1 MMNYVFFLIFAVLLN
16 AGSNVFYKYSS
27 LNSQEKMLSLVLIG
41 LGLLLGAVNAVFYTR
56 SLKGISLNIAYPIFS
71 AGSIILVTLISIF
84 VFKESITVL
93 KIVGIS
99 VITLGV
105 IVVSL

>member
-1 MMNYVFFLIFAVLLN
+1 MNRYTFFLIFAVLLN

-27 LNSQEKMLSLVLIG
+27 LNSHQKLLSLVLIT
-41 LGLLLGAVNAVFYTR
+41 LGLLLGGVNAVFYTR

-71 AGSIILVTLISIF
+71 AGSIILVTLVSILIF
-84 VFKESITVL
+84 RESVTAL

-99 VITLGV
+99 IICLGV
-105 IVVSL
+105 VLVSV

>member
-1 MMNYVFFLIFAVLLN
+1 MTNYIFFLMFAVLLN

-27 LNSQEKMLSLVLIG
+27 LNSQQKMLSLVLIT
-41 LGLLLGAVNAVFYTR
+41 LGLLLGGVNAVFYTR

-71 AGSIILVTLISIF
+71 AGSIILVTLISIL
-84 VFKESITVL
+84 VFRESITVL

-99 VITLGV
+99 VITVGV
-105 IVVSL
+105 ILISL

>member
-1 MMNYVFFLIFAVLLN
+1 MNQYLFFLIFAVVLN

-27 LNSQEKMLSLVLIG
+27 LNSQQRLLSVVLIT
-41 LGLLLGAVNAVFYTR
+41 LGLLLGGVNAVFYTR

-71 AGSIILVTLISIF
+71 AGSIILVTLASIMIF
-84 VFKESITVL
+84 RESMTVL

-99 VITLGV
+99 VISLGV
-105 IVVSL
+105 ILVSV

>member
-1 MMNYVFFLIFAVLLN
+1 MSKYLFFLIFAVLLN

-27 LNSQEKMLSLVLIG
+27 LNSQQRLLSLVLIT
-41 LGLLLGAVNAVFYTR
+41 LGLLLGLVNAVFYTR

-84 VFKESITVL
+84 IFKEGITPL

-99 VITLGV
+99 IISLGV
-105 IVVSL
+105 ILVSV